1 MKRAGQIPFF
11 AGAAVC
17 LLIRAM
23 PLKGLSSPGVWCLG
37 LTLMT
42 VIWWAAQ
49 VAQPGYISGTYLML
63 LYLLRVADTK
73 VIFSG
78 WTESTIWLVP
88 GAYLIALA
96 VRKSGLGERLSY
108 LLIRRFVRGWY
119 SMILAIFA
127 LSLVLSLLIPHPW
140 PRSLLLMS
148 VISVVIRDAEL
159 PQREAAVAGFTVY
172 ASAVP
177 LSLVFLTADSI
188 NMLAASYTGE
198 TVSFIRWFLVMGPP
212 ALLLAGLTLLLIMV
226 LFPPEAPVR
235 LDLERVEAAR
245 SALGKVTG
253 QEWRTL
259 VWIVLAVALW
269 MTNGITGLDI
279 GWITMLVAMMMS
291 MPGPVRVLNA
301 ADWREV
307 PFQVMVF
314 LTAAVAIGRVGMATG
329 MNQWIAE
336 TLLPREMPE
345 NFLLLALL
353 IALTVIL
360 IHMFMGSVIAVLGI
374 VIPTFLTAAQNLG
387 VAPMAVAGLV
397 YLCVAGHYLLPFH
410 HLSILV
416 GQGEENG
423 MYTQWETLRLGIPLT
438 GAVLIAAAAAV
449 GWWKLIG
456 LL

>member
-1 MKRAGQIPFF
+1 
-11 AGAAVC
+11 
-17 LLIRAM
+17 
-23 PLKGLSSPGVWCLG
+23 
-37 LTLMT
+37 
-42 VIWWAAQ
+42 
-49 VAQPGYISGTYLML
+49 
-63 LYLLRVADTK
+63 
-73 VIFSG
+73 
-78 WTESTIWLVP
+78 
-88 GAYLIALA
+88 
-96 VRKSGLGERLSY
+96 
-108 LLIRRFVRGWY
+108 
-119 SMILAIFA
+119 
-127 LSLVLSLLIPHPW
+127 
-140 PRSLLLMS
+140 
-148 VISVVIRDAEL
+148 
-159 PQREAAVAGFTVY
+159 
-172 ASAVP
+172 
-177 LSLVFLTADSI
+177 
-188 NMLAASYTGE
+188 
-198 TVSFIRWFLVMGPP
+198 
-212 ALLLAGLTLLLIMV
+212 
-226 LFPPEAPVR
+226 
-235 LDLERVEAAR
+235 
-245 SALGKVTG
+245 
-253 QEWRTL
+253 
-259 VWIVLAVALW
+259 

>member
-1 MKRAGQIPFF
+1 MKRTGQIPFF

-63 LYLLRVADTK
+63 LCLLRVADTK

-88 GAYLIALA
+88 GAYLIASA

-212 ALLLAGLTLLLIMV
+212 ALLLAGLTLLLILV

-291 MPGPVRVLNA
+291 MPGPVRLLIA
-301 ADWREV
+301 PDWREV

>member
-1 MKRAGQIPFF
+1 M
-11 AGAAVC
+11 
-17 LLIRAM
+17 
-23 PLKGLSSPGVWCLG
+23 
-37 LTLMT
+37 
-42 VIWWAAQ
+42 
-49 VAQPGYISGTYLML
+49 
-63 LYLLRVADTK
+63 
-73 VIFSG
+73 
-78 WTESTIWLVP
+78 
-88 GAYLIALA
+88 IALA

-212 ALLLAGLTLLLIMV
+212 ALLLAGLTLLLILV